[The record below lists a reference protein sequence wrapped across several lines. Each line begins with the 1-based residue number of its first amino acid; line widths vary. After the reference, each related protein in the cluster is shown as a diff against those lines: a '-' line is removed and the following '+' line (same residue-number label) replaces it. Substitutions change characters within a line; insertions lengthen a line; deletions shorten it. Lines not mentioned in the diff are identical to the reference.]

1 MNIIIYTNILTPYRK
16 YFYDLMY
23 EECRKAGDNFYIL
36 VMSETES
43 DRNWNYEDLKGD
55 YTILLNSLTF
65 NKGSAHIHYNN
76 DLKSKLELLKPDV
89 VICAGSYL
97 CPGTWTIAR
106 LKNKLNYKCIYWS
119 ESHLNEKRN
128 YGKIIL
134 KFRDL
139 LRKKFYESY
148 DGFWYAGEKSKEFI
162 KKYALSET
170 KYFFMPNLVENKRY
184 LKAIELRKINS
195 NKLKKEMKID
205 LEKFVFIC
213 PARLIA
219 VKGICEFLEILNK
232 SKIKNKFTILLAGDG
247 ELKEKIKDKS
257 IEYEIDIRILGF
269 IDQNKMIE
277 LYAIADALLL
287 PSLSDA
293 NPLTCIESLWAGLS
307 LFISSH
313 CGNYPEV
320 IEKEKNGYVF
330 DYKNE
335 REALKFFEELVNKP
349 KKWKE
354 EAQETSLKIAET
366 FYNPELVVNRV
377 LKEIKNF
384 SENK

>member
-128 YGKIIL
+128 YGKIVL
-134 KFRDL
+134 KFRDF

-162 KKYALSET
+162 KKYALSKAT
-170 KYFFMPNLVENKRY
+170 YFFMPNLVENKKY
-184 LKAIELRKINS
+184 LKSIKIREES
-195 NKLKKEMKID
+195 SEKIKKEMKIN
-205 LEKFVFIC
+205 LNKFIFIC
-213 PARLIA
+213 PARLTA
-219 VKGICEFLEILNK
+219 VKGICEFLEIVSE
-232 SKIKNKFTILLAGDG
+232 SKFKDKFIILLAGDG
-247 ELKEKIKDKS
+247 ELKENIKNKA
-257 IEYEIDIRILGF
+257 IELGVDVRVLGF
-269 IDQNKMIE
+269 VNQNKMLE
-277 LYAIADALLL
+277 LYAISNALLL
-287 PSLSDA
+287 PSLSDP
-293 NPLTCIESLWAGLS
+293 NPLSCIESLWAGLA

-320 IEKEKNGYVF
+320 VKNEKNGYVF
-330 DYKNE
+330 NYKN
-335 REALKFFEELVNKP
+335 KEEIINYFDELINKSDI
-349 KKWKE
+349 WKE
-354 EAQETSLKIAET
+354 EAKRTSLKIANDI
-366 FYNPELVVNRV
+366 YNPELI
-377 LKEIKNF
+377 IKNALEKIKKF
-384 SENK
+384 